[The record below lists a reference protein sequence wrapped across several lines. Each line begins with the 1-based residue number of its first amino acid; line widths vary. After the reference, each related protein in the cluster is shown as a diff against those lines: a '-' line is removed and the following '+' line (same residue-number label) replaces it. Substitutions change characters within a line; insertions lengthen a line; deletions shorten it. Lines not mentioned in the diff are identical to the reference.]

1 MVTANPIRA
10 KQGANLGGANA
21 HNRRVVMEA
30 LRVNGAL
37 SRADLARA
45 TGLTG
50 QTVSNIVAELTASG
64 LVTADAPV
72 RIARGQP
79 ARPVRLVAEGAFSIG
94 VQIDRHATRV
104 VAADL
109 LGHDLVRLEAPLPV
123 GDPETGLAVI
133 AELVAGTRR
142 QLGVVSPGAERR
154 LLGLGLAMPG
164 PFGLAPDGDDAWMMS
179 AWQNRPILA
188 ALSEATGLAVGRQ
201 NDAAAAATAERLAG
215 AARGL
220 DDFVYLYLGYG
231 LGAAI
236 FVRGEIHAGAHGN
249 AGEIG
254 MALPFL
260 AAGSTG
266 RPIEHV
272 ASLAGLCRRL
282 GLDPSAPGLFEAL
295 DAAVASGSADDWLE
309 EAAASLRWVVQVLE
323 TLLDP
328 QTVVFGGAVPPS
340 LLGALHRRMLP
351 LLPAHVDRP
360 GRGLPRLTLGRAD
373 PWMVAIGAAAEPI
386 SRTFDPRF
394 SAIQNAGGGS
404 ALQGPDADRRGVV
417 PTSL

>member
-1 MVTANPIRA
+1 MVTPDPIRA
-10 KQGANLGGANA
+10 KQGANLGGASA
-21 HNRRVVMEA
+21 HNRRVVMDA

-45 TGLTG
+45 TRLAG
-50 QTVSNIVAELTASG
+50 QTVSNIVADLASSG
-64 LVTADAPV
+64 LVAADAPV

-94 VQIDRHATRV
+94 VQIDRHSTRV

-109 LGHDLVRLEAPLPV
+109 LGHDLVRLEAPLPS
-123 GDPETGLAVI
+123 GGPDAGLPVI
-133 AELVAGTRR
+133 ANLVERTCRR
-142 QLGVVSPGAERR
+142 LYALAPDAERR

-164 PFGLAPDGDDAWMMS
+164 PFGLTPEGEDEWMMS
-179 AWQNRPILA
+179 AWQNRPIVT
-188 ALSEATGLAVGRQ
+188 ALSEATGLAVARQ
-201 NDAAAAATAERLAG
+201 NDAAAAATAERLSG

-236 FVRGEIHAGAHGN
+236 FVRGEIHTGERGN

-254 MALPFL
+254 MALPL
-260 AAGSTG
+260 TAAGPTG

-282 GLDPSAPGLFEAL
+282 GLDPSAAGLFGTL
-295 DAAVASGSADDWLE
+295 DAAVAAGAADDWLTQ
-309 EAAASLRWVVQVLE
+309 AAASLRWVVQVLE

-328 QTVVFGGAVPPS
+328 QTVVFGGAVPPA
-340 LLGALHRRMLP
+340 LLDALYQRMLP
-351 LLPAHVDRP
+351 LLPSHVEQPR
-360 GRGLPRLTLGRAD
+360 RRLPRLTLGRAD

-394 SAIQNAGGGS
+394 SAIQTAGVSEPAHGHS
-404 ALQGPDADRRGVV
+404 QV
-417 PTSL
+417 S